1 MHIVK
6 SELVFLSLSEWLF
19 VSVFIL
25 SFSIIY
31 FVTKNFISKKARLE
45 GLTNDELVKR
55 DFDRTSIRLM
65 GFISKNWEDEE

>member
-1 MHIVK
+1 MGI
-6 SELVFLSLSEWLF
+6 LSLSEWLF

>member
-1 MHIVK
+1 MVK

-31 FVTKNFISKKARLE
+31 FVTKKFISKKARLE